1 MMTTLRTS
9 RKSAL
14 FLTVAV
20 IVLIITMLAFKDL
33 NEKLDVMT
41 ASNAGY
47 QKMTDSQSDK
57 IRGLVSEIN
66 DLKGKSTNY
75 KMNVTFNVE
84 FLLCSH
90 CKFYQPDIT
99 SQILS

>member
-1 MMTTLRTS
+1 MTTLRTS

-14 FLTVAV
+14 ILTVGV

-66 DLKGKSTNY
+66 DLKGK
-75 KMNVTFNVE
+75 KMIYYFSDKYNVK
-84 FLLCSH
+84 L
-90 CKFYQPDIT
+90 
-99 SQILS
+99 ILDVFRH

>member
-14 FLTVAV
+14 ILTVGV

-66 DLKGKSTNY
+66 DLKGKKNDA
-75 KMNVTFNVE
+75 
-84 FLLCSH
+84 LLLR
-90 CKFYQPDIT
+90 
-99 SQILS
+99 QI

>member
-1 MMTTLRTS
+1 MATLRTS

-14 FLTVAV
+14 ILTVGV

-57 IRGLVSEIN
+57 IRNLVSEIN
-66 DLKGKSTNY
+66 DLKGKKEIIFY
-75 KMNVTFNVE
+75 FQEK
-84 FLLCSH
+84 SH
-90 CKFYQPDIT
+90 P
-99 SQILS
+99 

>member
-14 FLTVAV
+14 ILTVGV

-57 IRGLVSEIN
+57 IRNLVSEIN
-66 DLKGKSTNY
+66 DLKGKKN
-75 KMNVTFNVE
+75 E
-84 FLLCSH
+84 FLFSRKKPSINDVTQFLTPLPTSSH
-90 CKFYQPDIT
+90 F
-99 SQILS
+99 